1 MTNVKI
7 PWLVTNVILWRRTTY
22 GTIRLSRCAA
32 GKNNWFA
39 WNLDGK
45 SVSLCQW
52 KTFLF
57 CSSRQLPLLRA
68 FWADALFNDHRLA
81 SCVAPEFQRIKDTVS
96 CNVLGGGPRTL
107 SRTTYRVTRR
117 VFLKSLTSKLHLLF
131 KKNLAGYLKTLKVTR
146 ISPMYTNFLHPPV
159 HSGPSK
165 FSRSKI

>member
-1 MTNVKI
+1 MKI

-107 SRTTYRVTRR
+107 SRTTYYANLDLGWLGQMIIWVNWFDLGW
-117 VFLKSLTSKLHLLF
+117 VKLDLDLWQNSLKIHSFLPF
-131 KKNLAGYLKTLKVTR
+131 
-146 ISPMYTNFLHPPV
+146 
-159 HSGPSK
+159 
-165 FSRSKI
+165 